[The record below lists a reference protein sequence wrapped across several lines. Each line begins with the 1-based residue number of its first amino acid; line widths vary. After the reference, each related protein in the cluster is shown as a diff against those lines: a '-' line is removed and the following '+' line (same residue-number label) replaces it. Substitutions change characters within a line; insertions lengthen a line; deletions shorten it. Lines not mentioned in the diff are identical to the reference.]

1 MCVCFSGTVCATM
14 THTYSGA
21 AAAAAA
27 LLSIFNRQLPLCTA
41 AAAAAPKQCTFELIL
56 LSELMP
62 FVNDSGQCPA
72 RLSLS
77 LLPFFARYLL
87 HTTAAN

>member
-1 MCVCFSGTVCATM
+1 MCALVEQSVQQRH
-14 THTYSGA
+14 THTYSG

-27 LLSIFNRQLPLCTA
+27 LLSIFNRQLPLRTA

>member
-1 MCVCFSGTVCATM
+1 M

-77 LLPFFARYLL
+77 PLPLLFARYLL
-87 HTTAAN
+87 HTAAAN